1 MAMDVRSGGRRL
13 GGLLLLVVVIGLLG
27 SCGLRTI
34 STGHVGVTTLFGR
47 VTGER
52 LDEGIHLVN
61 PLKRVAELSVRTQEV
76 KEQAAVPSS
85 EGLIMRLEA
94 SLLYRLD
101 PARAPDVFQRLGDGY
116 SQVVISPN
124 FRSVMRAVTTAH
136 TASTLYSEGRETVA
150 RQMLEQMQKALGD
163 RGIIV
168 ENVLLRDIVLPETLR
183 NAIEAKQQA
192 DQEAQRM
199 NFVLQR
205 ERQEA
210 ERKRIEAQGV
220 ADYQRIVAQGLNQQL
235 LEWKGIEATMEIAKS
250 QNSKV
255 IVIGAPDERLA
266 YARRMGASHTIG
278 LDGHN
283 HEGSKARRREDDR
296 GAATERIDEVR
307 RLNGGHGADVAIE
320 ASGAPE
326 AVSHAL
332 DMVRDGGRVVVC
344 GHYTDNGAV
353 EIHPHFQI
361 NRKHLE
367 IRGVWGC
374 DYSHFH
380 RAVTIA
386 ARHGDRIPWRE
397 MVSRTYSLDQAG
409 EALAAVE
416 RREVLKALIA
426 PNGLP

>member
-1 MAMDVRSGGRRL
+1 M
-13 GGLLLLVVVIGLLG
+13 VVGLLG
-27 SCGLRTI
+27 SCGFRTV

-85 EGLIMRLEA
+85 EGLILRLEA

-124 FRSVMRAVTTAH
+124 FRSVMRAVTAAH

-220 ADYQRIVAQGLNQQL
+220 ADYQRIVAQG
-235 LEWKGIEATMEIAKS
+235 
-250 QNSKV
+250 
-255 IVIGAPDERLA
+255 
-266 YARRMGASHTIG
+266 
-278 LDGHN
+278 
-283 HEGSKARRREDDR
+283 
-296 GAATERIDEVR
+296 
-307 RLNGGHGADVAIE
+307 
-320 ASGAPE
+320 
-326 AVSHAL
+326 
-332 DMVRDGGRVVVC
+332 
-344 GHYTDNGAV
+344 
-353 EIHPHFQI
+353 
-361 NRKHLE
+361 
-367 IRGVWGC
+367 
-374 DYSHFH
+374 
-380 RAVTIA
+380 
-386 ARHGDRIPWRE
+386 
-397 MVSRTYSLDQAG
+397 
-409 EALAAVE
+409 
-416 RREVLKALIA
+416 
-426 PNGLP
+426 

>member
-13 GGLLLLVVVIGLLG
+13 GGLLLVALVVALTG
-27 SCGLRTI
+27 SCAFRTI

-52 LDEGIHLVN
+52 LNEGIHLVN

-124 FRSVMRAVTTAH
+124 FRSVMRAVTAAH

-150 RQMLEQMQKALGD
+150 RQMLDQMQKALAD

-255 IVIGAPDERLA
+255 VVIG
-266 YARRMGASHTIG
+266 
-278 LDGHN
+278 N
-283 HEGSKARRREDDR
+283 SK
-296 GAATERIDEVR
+296 
-307 RLNGGHGADVAIE
+307 NGM
-320 ASGAPE
+320 P
-326 AVSHAL
+326 
-332 DMVRDGGRVVVC
+332 
-344 GHYTDNGAV
+344 
-353 EIHPHFQI
+353 
-361 NRKHLE
+361 
-367 IRGVWGC
+367 
-374 DYSHFH
+374 
-380 RAVTIA
+380 
-386 ARHGDRIPWRE
+386 
-397 MVSRTYSLDQAG
+397 
-409 EALAAVE
+409 
-416 RREVLKALIA
+416 LI
-426 PNGLP
+426 LPSP

>member
-13 GGLLLLVVVIGLLG
+13 GGLLMVVVLVGMLG

-61 PLKRVAELSVRTQEV
+61 PLKRVAQLSVRTQEV

-85 EGLIMRLEA
+85 EGLIMRIEA

-116 SQVVISPN
+116 SEVVISPN
-124 FRSVMRAVTTAH
+124 FRSVMRAVTAAH
-136 TASTLYSEGRETVA
+136 TASTLYSEGRETVS
-150 RQMLEQMQKALGD
+150 RQMLDQLQKVLGD

-183 NAIEAKQQA
+183 KAIEAKQQA

-220 ADYQRIVAQGLNQQL
+220 ADFQRIVAQGLNQQL
-235 LEWKGIEATMEIAKS
+235 LEWKGIEATMEIARS

-255 IVIGAPDERLA
+255 VVIGNA
-266 YARRMGASHTIG
+266 
-278 LDGHN
+278 
-283 HEGSKARRREDDR
+283 K
-296 GAATERIDEVR
+296 
-307 RLNGGHGADVAIE
+307 
-320 ASGAPE
+320 
-326 AVSHAL
+326 
-332 DMVRDGGRVVVC
+332 
-344 GHYTDNGAV
+344 
-353 EIHPHFQI
+353 
-361 NRKHLE
+361 
-367 IRGVWGC
+367 
-374 DYSHFH
+374 
-380 RAVTIA
+380 
-386 ARHGDRIPWRE
+386 
-397 MVSRTYSLDQAG
+397 
-409 EALAAVE
+409 
-416 RREVLKALIA
+416 
-426 PNGLP
+426 NGLPLILPTQ

>member
-1 MAMDVRSGGRRL
+1 MAMDVRPGGRRL
-13 GGLLLLVVVIGLLG
+13 VLLLLLVVGIGLLG

-124 FRSVMRAVTTAH
+124 FRSVMRAVTAAH

-150 RQMLEQMQKALGD
+150 RQMLDQMKKALGD

-250 QNSKV
+250 QNTKV
-255 IVIGAPDERLA
+255 IVIG
-266 YARRMGASHTIG
+266 
-278 LDGHN
+278 N
-283 HEGSKARRREDDR
+283 SK
-296 GAATERIDEVR
+296 
-307 RLNGGHGADVAIE
+307 
-320 ASGAPE
+320 
-326 AVSHAL
+326 
-332 DMVRDGGRVVVC
+332 
-344 GHYTDNGAV
+344 
-353 EIHPHFQI
+353 
-361 NRKHLE
+361 
-367 IRGVWGC
+367 
-374 DYSHFH
+374 
-380 RAVTIA
+380 
-386 ARHGDRIPWRE
+386 
-397 MVSRTYSLDQAG
+397 
-409 EALAAVE
+409 
-416 RREVLKALIA
+416 
-426 PNGLP
+426 NGLPLILPNQ

>member
-1 MAMDVRSGGRRL
+1 MAMDVRSGGRL
-13 GGLLLLVVVIGLLG
+13 AGLVLLVVVIGLLG
-27 SCGLRTI
+27 SCGLRTV

-124 FRSVMRAVTTAH
+124 FRSVMRAVTAAH

-150 RQMLEQMQKALGD
+150 GQMLDQMKKALGD
-163 RGIIV
+163 RGIVV

-255 IVIGAPDERLA
+255 IVIG
-266 YARRMGASHTIG
+266 
-278 LDGHN
+278 N
-283 HEGSKARRREDDR
+283 SK
-296 GAATERIDEVR
+296 
-307 RLNGGHGADVAIE
+307 NGM
-320 ASGAPE
+320 P
-326 AVSHAL
+326 
-332 DMVRDGGRVVVC
+332 
-344 GHYTDNGAV
+344 
-353 EIHPHFQI
+353 
-361 NRKHLE
+361 
-367 IRGVWGC
+367 
-374 DYSHFH
+374 
-380 RAVTIA
+380 
-386 ARHGDRIPWRE
+386 
-397 MVSRTYSLDQAG
+397 
-409 EALAAVE
+409 
-416 RREVLKALIA
+416 LI
-426 PNGLP
+426 LPSP

>member
-13 GGLLLLVVVIGLLG
+13 GGLLVLVVVIGLLG
-27 SCGLRTI
+27 SCGLRTV

-52 LDEGIHLVN
+52 LNEGIHLVN

-116 SQVVISPN
+116 SLVVISPN
-124 FRSVMRAVTTAH
+124 FRSVMRAVTAAH

-168 ENVLLRDIVLPETLR
+168 ENVLLRDIVLPDTLR

-250 QNSKV
+250 QNTKV
-255 IVIGAPDERLA
+255 VVIGNP
-266 YARRMGASHTIG
+266 
-278 LDGHN
+278 
-283 HEGSKARRREDDR
+283 K
-296 GAATERIDEVR
+296 
-307 RLNGGHGADVAIE
+307 
-320 ASGAPE
+320 
-326 AVSHAL
+326 
-332 DMVRDGGRVVVC
+332 
-344 GHYTDNGAV
+344 
-353 EIHPHFQI
+353 
-361 NRKHLE
+361 
-367 IRGVWGC
+367 
-374 DYSHFH
+374 
-380 RAVTIA
+380 
-386 ARHGDRIPWRE
+386 
-397 MVSRTYSLDQAG
+397 
-409 EALAAVE
+409 
-416 RREVLKALIA
+416 
-426 PNGLP
+426 NGLPLILPSQ